1 MAEIS
6 LDKVKRVS
14 HRMIITH
21 TDIIS
26 VKCPHC
32 GYSEQCQSYDKQQV
46 KDIKDK
52 MRFHIRQCYYQRNRR
67 IYGENDY

>member
-1 MAEIS
+1 MANESRLVMAEIS
-6 LDKVKRVS
+6 LDKVQRVS

-32 GYSEQCQSYDKQQV
+32 GYSE
-46 KDIKDK
+46 
-52 MRFHIRQCYYQRNRR
+52 
-67 IYGENDY
+67 

>member
-1 MAEIS
+1 MANESRLVMAEIS

-32 GYSEQCQSYDKQQV
+32 GYSE
-46 KDIKDK
+46 
-52 MRFHIRQCYYQRNRR
+52 
-67 IYGENDY
+67 